1 LSDEERT
8 VLWVAVM
15 LLPLL
20 SALLALM
27 DRVED
32 HLSAPVPARRRHAAR
47 RRHLRLVRDTA
58 EDKAADEEE
67 DEPGQERAA

>member
-1 LSDEERT
+1 M
-8 VLWVAVM
+8 LWVAVM

-58 EDKAADEEE
+58 EDKAADEE
-67 DEPGQERAA
+67 DEPRQERAA

>member
-1 LSDEERT
+1 M
-8 VLWVAVM
+8 LWVAVM

-32 HLSAPVPARRRHAAR
+32 HLSAPVPARRRRHAAR
-47 RRHLRLVRDTA
+47 RRHLRLVRDTS

-67 DEPGQERAA
+67 DEPRQERAA

>member
-1 LSDEERT
+1 M
-8 VLWVAVM
+8 LWVAVM

-32 HLSAPVPARRRHAAR
+32 HLSAPVPARRRRHAAR

-58 EDKAADEEE
+58 EDKAADEE
-67 DEPGQERAA
+67 DEPRRERAA

>member
-1 LSDEERT
+1 M
-8 VLWVAVM
+8 LWVAVM

-32 HLSAPVPARRRHAAR
+32 NLSASGGDRRRHAAR
-47 RRHLRLVRDTA
+47 RRHLRLVRGSGTDQ
-58 EDKAADEEE
+58 DADEG
-67 DEPGQERAA
+67 EPRRARAA